1 MTTIHSPHASRGFSL
16 FEILITVTVVGIGLL
31 GLAGLQF
38 AGLKASNQAQDAT
51 YASQLAQDAAERI
64 LANRRGWDNGQYKFS
79 ITSDT
84 SVANPGCQTGSCDS
98 TQIARYDQFQL
109 HQRMYPS
116 DGTPPILS
124 NPVLN
129 IVAESTI
136 TFTVVVAWDKI
147 WETPPDECPEN
158 DQTCLSL
165 TMIFPHF
172 NP

>member
-1 MTTIHSPHASRGFSL
+1 M
-16 FEILITVTVVGIGLL
+16 FEVLITVTVVGIGLL

-64 LANRRGWDNGQYKFS
+64 LANRRGWDNGQYNFS

-84 SVANPGCQTGSCDS
+84 VANPGCQTGSCDS

-116 DGTPPILS
+116 DGNPPILS
-124 NPVLN
+124 NPVLS
-129 IVAESTI
+129 IVAESPI
-136 TFTVVVAWDKI
+136 TFRVVVAWDKKWI
-147 WETPPDECPEN
+147 TPPTSCPLN

-165 TMIFPHF
+165 TMTFPPF
-172 NP
+172 NNIDPPS

>member
-1 MTTIHSPHASRGFSL
+1 MTTIYSPHASRGFSL

-64 LANRRGWDNGQYKFS
+64 LANREGWTNGQYKFS
-79 ITSDT
+79 ITSAT
-84 SVANPGCQTGSCDS
+84 SLDPGCQTGSCNS
-98 TQIARYDQFQL
+98 TQIADYDQFQL

-116 DGTPPILS
+116 GGNPPILS

-129 IVAESTI
+129 IISHPGGI

-147 WETPPDECPEN
+147 WSTPPTSCPLN

-165 TMIFPHF
+165 TMTFPQF